1 MEKSNKSKFKRII
14 KDVLFIVFLMTVFFN
29 GYATG
34 KRIAA
39 KITNEPLIFFFGEN
53 TSVVASE
60 SMEPLLMVGD
70 KVIIKPLKSTD
81 DVVISTSTDD
91 FDGVYVYVDRGHY
104 DDGKRMLIV
113 HRCVGIDSK
122 GNYIFKGDN
131 NDSVDR
137 LTVSRDDV
145 VGKVVKITPFGSKI
159 DIINYTFLLFDI
171 IYIVFSF
178 DKKQSAIINN
188 SGNKN

>member
-70 KVIIKPLKSTD
+70 KVIIKPLKT
-81 DVVISTSTDD
+81 TDD